1 MSKLR
6 SFTASV
12 ARPLPVLV
20 LADISGSMSV
30 DGKIDALTS
39 ALADMVA
46 AFSEEDDGRAEIHTA
61 FVTFGGT
68 AQVHQELASASRTQL
83 QPFVASGMTPMGAAF
98 DLARAIVEDR
108 EKIPSR
114 AYTPAIVLVS
124 DGLPTDAWEPALERL
139 LGSERARKAQRFALG
154 IGEDADAD
162 VLRRFL
168 ADPEAKVYGAQ
179 DARQIKSFFR
189 WVTMSVTS
197 RSRSINPDSAF
208 ADDVPPSDLDELL

>member
-30 DGKIDALTS
+30 DGKIDALNS

-108 EKIPSR
+108 EKIPAAPTPRPSSWSPTACPPTPGSRPWSACWAPSAPERPCASPWASAKTPTPTCCAASWPIPRPRSTAPRTRARSR
-114 AYTPAIVLVS
+114 ASSA
-124 DGLPTDAWEPALERL
+124 
-139 LGSERARKAQRFALG
+139 GS
-154 IGEDADAD
+154 
-162 VLRRFL
+162 
-168 ADPEAKVYGAQ
+168 P
-179 DARQIKSFFR
+179 
-189 WVTMSVTS
+189 
-197 RSRSINPDSAF
+197 
-208 ADDVPPSDLDELL
+208 